1 MENQKAVLTKRLKRF
16 KRSRDLKRKSLW
28 VQMECLSNYTKM

>member
-16 KRSRDLKRKSLW
+16 KRLKSLW